1 MKKVALI
8 GCGALGGIVAR
19 HFDQAGEGWEL
30 TTVMAKTLA
39 HAERLLEETGAVA
52 VATID
57 ELLET
62 KPDLV
67 IETAGIGA
75 VKAYAETVLKAG
87 IDLMIVS
94 IGALADRE
102 YYKRL
107 EATALIHGARLYVAN
122 GAIGGFDAMRTYC
135 LMGADEVTITSTK
148 APKSLKGAPGLGE
161 RVLSETED
169 EVVFE
174 GSMEEAIA
182 GFPKNVNV
190 GVATAVA
197 TERADTKVCI
207 VSRPTAKENG
217 HFITIRGPRL
227 HAEMMFCSE
236 PDPVNP
242 RSSTSTAYSVL
253 AFMKNLQSPVVFF

>member
-1 MKKVALI
+1 MKKVGLI

-19 HFDQAGEGWEL
+19 QFALAGEAWRL
-30 TTVMAKTLA
+30 DVMMAKTFA
-39 HAERLLEETGAVA
+39 HAQSLAKETGAAA
-52 VATID
+52 VRDID
-57 ELLET
+57 ELLAA

-75 VKAYAETVLKAG
+75 VAAYAERILAAG

-94 IGALADRE
+94 VGALADRARYE
-102 YYKRL
+102 KL
-107 EATALIHGARLYVAN
+107 EGLARETGARLYVAN
-122 GAIGGFDAMRTYC
+122 GAIGGFDAMRTYR
-135 LMGADEVTITSTK
+135 LMGANDVTITSTK

-161 RVLSETED
+161 RVLSDTED

-197 TERADTKVCI
+197 TERADTRVRI

-217 HFITIRGPRL
+217 HFITIKGPRL

-236 PDPVNP
+236 PDPANP

-253 AFMKNLQSPVVFF
+253 AFLRNLASPVVFF